1 MANDKTLNISKISTG
16 VPGFDD
22 LFYGGLRLPGW
33 KNDGNIRDGICIVIY
48 GDRGISKSDLA
59 MQIMRG
65 VDEYFQKLYGKD
77 SKMSPR
83 YRTLN
88 HRESEL
94 RKKYVH
100 S

>member
-1 MANDKTLNISKISTG
+1 MDNNKILDISKIKTG

-33 KNDGNIRDGICIVIY
+33 KGGDSSRDGICIVIY

-65 VDEYFQKLYGKD
+65 VDDFLGKYYKTKNKLT
-77 SKMSPR
+77 PR

-88 HRESEL
+88 HRESE
-94 RKKYVH
+94 
-100 S
+100 

>member
-1 MANDKTLNISKISTG
+1 MAKNSNWLMCNNILDISKIRTG

-33 KNDGNIRDGICIVIY
+33 KETNGRDGICIVIY

-65 VDEYFQKLYGKD
+65 VNDY
-77 SKMSPR
+77 
-83 YRTLN
+83 
-88 HRESEL
+88 L
-94 RKKYVH
+94 RDVL
-100 S
+100 